1 MATMTMIRWSPYRNL
16 INLNREFGHLWDDF
30 STVRRDERQSETCWA
45 PDIDLTENKEA
56 YFLRADLPGV
66 SKENIKVT
74 LNENVLTLS
83 GEKKFE
89 KAAQEVS
96 FHRSERVY
104 GTFSRSFRLP
114 ETIDSEKIHAEFKDG
129 VLSLTVP
136 KAESVKPKE
145 IEIK

>member
-1 MATMTMIRWSPYRNL
+1 MTMIRWSPYRSL

-30 STVRRDERQSETCWA
+30 STAQKGEGECETCWA

-74 LNENVLTLS
+74 LSENVLTLS

-89 KAAQEVS
+89 KAAQDVS

-104 GTFSRSFRLP
+104 GNFSRSFRLP
-114 ETIDSEKIHAEFKDG
+114 ESIDSGKINAEFKDG
-129 VLSLTVP
+129 VLSLVVP